1 MIEIKL
7 VAALILEYLLDQY
20 NDKQQ
25 FKELLKQVSVDYEE
39 ALAVYP
45 DINTFYNQVA
55 GRLEEY
61 YTLLNQE
68 TDLEQQL
75 ADVRSQMVNI

>member
-25 FKELLKQVSVDYEE
+25 FKDLLKQVSVDYDE
-39 ALAVYP
+39 ALVAYP
-45 DINTFYNQVA
+45 DINVFYNQVA
-55 GRLEEY
+55 GRLTEY

-68 TDLEQQL
+68 TSLEQQL

>member
-39 ALAVYP
+39 ALANYP
-45 DINTFYNQVA
+45 DINVFYNQVA
-55 GRLEEY
+55 GRLTEY

-68 TDLEQQL
+68 TDLETQL

>member
-1 MIEIKL
+1 MIQAKL
-7 VAALILEYLLDQY
+7 VAALLIEYLLDQY

-25 FKELLKQVSVDYEE
+25 FKELLKQVSIDYDE
-39 ALAVYP
+39 ALTAYQ
-45 DINTFYNQVA
+45 DINVFYNQVA
-55 GRLEEY
+55 GRLTEY

-68 TDLEQQL
+68 TSLEQQL

>member
-39 ALAVYP
+39 ALAAYP

>member
-1 MIEIKL
+1 MIQAKL
-7 VAALILEYLLDQY
+7 VAALLIEYLLDQY

-25 FKELLKQVSVDYEE
+25 FKELLKQVSIDYDE
-39 ALAVYP
+39 ALAAYH
-45 DINTFYNQVA
+45 DINVFYNQVA
-55 GRLEEY
+55 GRLTEY

-68 TDLEQQL
+68 TSLEQQL

>member
-39 ALAVYP
+39 ALAAYP
-45 DINTFYNQVA
+45 DINAFYNQVA
-55 GRLEEY
+55 DRLTEY
-61 YTLLNQE
+61 YTLLNLE
-68 TDLEQQL
+68 TSLEQQL

>member
-39 ALAVYP
+39 ALAAYP
-45 DINTFYNQVA
+45 DINVFYNQVA
-55 GRLEEY
+55 GRLTEY

-68 TDLEQQL
+68 TSLEQQL

>member
-25 FKELLKQVSVDYEE
+25 FKDLLKQVSVDYDA
-39 ALAVYP
+39 ALVAYP
-45 DINTFYNQVA
+45 DINVFYNQVA
-55 GRLEEY
+55 DRLTEY

-68 TDLEQQL
+68 TSLEQQL

>member
-25 FKELLKQVSVDYEE
+25 FKDLLKQVSVDYDE
-39 ALAVYP
+39 ALVAYP
-45 DINTFYNQVA
+45 DINVFYNQVA
-55 GRLEEY
+55 DRLTEY

-68 TDLEQQL
+68 TSLEQQL

>member
-1 MIEIKL
+1 MIQVKL
-7 VAALILEYLLDQY
+7 VAALLIEYLLDQY

-25 FKELLKQVSVDYEE
+25 FKDLLKQVSIDYDE
-39 ALAVYP
+39 ALAAYP
-45 DINTFYNQVA
+45 DIDVFYSQVA
-55 GRLEEY
+55 GRLTEY

-68 TDLEQQL
+68 TDLETQL